1 VWLLIPEGFYSVVQ
15 KKPGEA
21 ELCVRARDRCDLDRL
36 RERYMPE
43 LGPTTETPGGDYR
56 YRAWIGREA
65 LAEGLGAIG
74 RDLAYTNFKSEVGR
88 RDPERARLYGRVWS
102 TLGSIQPGGPYA
114 GE

>member
-1 VWLLIPEGFYSVVQ
+1 MWLLIPEGFYSVVQ
-15 KKPGEA
+15 KPGEA
-21 ELCVRARDRCDLDRL
+21 ELCVRARARDDLDRL

-43 LGPTTETPGGDYR
+43 LGPTTETPSGDYR
-56 YRAWIGREA
+56 YRAWIDREA

-74 RDLAYTNFKSEVGR
+74 RELAYSNFKSEVGK
-88 RDPERARLYGRVWS
+88 RDPERAHLYGRVWS